1 MGYFN
6 FFTKNGHY
14 ILKVEDV
21 DENEVSKDIY
31 IDLID
36 TLAPEEF
43 MPEVQKNGSTITIV
57 ENGKDAE
64 AMEESSKSGIDHYE
78 YYLIDSSNKE
88 TKYDNNKIENLALGT
103 YKAYLIAFDKA
114 GNSRKSNEVE
124 FSITIEFSK
133 ISVGDR
139 HNLALD
145 SDGTI
150 WGWGRNAD
158 GELGT
163 LKNRFDSRTV
173 PVKIVPAYK

>member
-1 MGYFN
+1 M
-6 FFTKNGHY
+6 TIEHKRGHY
-14 ILKVEDV
+14 VVID
-21 DENEVSKDIY
+21 DNGNECCEC
-31 IDLID
+31 D
-36 TLAPEEF
+36 TH
-43 MPEVQKNGSTITIV
+43 
-57 ENGKDAE
+57 AE

-139 HNLALD
+139 HNVALD

-150 WGWGRNAD
+150 WG
-158 GELGT
+158 
-163 LKNRFDSRTV
+163 
-173 PVKIVPAYK
+173 